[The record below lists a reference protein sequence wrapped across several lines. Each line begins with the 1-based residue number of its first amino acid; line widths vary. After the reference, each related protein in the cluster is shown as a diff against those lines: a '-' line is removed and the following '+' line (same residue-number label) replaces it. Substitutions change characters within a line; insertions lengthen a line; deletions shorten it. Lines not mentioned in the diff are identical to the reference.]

1 MVQASKVLSIV
12 LDGSGCYLGMEKG
25 CFVVRDKSGNVKRF
39 PLFERV
45 IGEVVLKSGNFVSTG
60 ALASLGFWGV
70 DVWVL
75 TRRGRPVALL
85 RNLDDYS
92 HVKTRV
98 CQYKALENGKGV
110 YVAKQIVLG
119 KVRCENMVLERY
131 GLPLL
136 DYDSVERR
144 VEGLEGNLK
153 SVRKKLISLEGNIT
167 KRYFDEIFSLLP
179 EKVRPSGR
187 RTFHAYDGVN
197 NVFNLAYEVLSWKVF
212 RALIKAKLEPYLGF
226 LHSVQFGKPSL
237 VCDFQELY
245 RCLIDNFLIKYC
257 EKLKAKDF
265 KVKSERVSKSRI
277 AKRIVLNDSETNI
290 LMEKLNNLFKSKVNI
305 PRIKH
310 GRTQEVE
317 TLINEEALL
326 LAKFLRGERSSWT
339 PRLVPYN

>member
-1 MVQASKVLSIV
+1 MVQPSKVLSIV
-12 LDGSGCYLGMEKG
+12 LDGSGSYLGMEKG
-25 CFVVRDKSGNVKRF
+25 CFVVRDRNGEVKRF
-39 PLFERV
+39 PLFEGE

-85 RNLDDYS
+85 RSLDDYS
-92 HVKTRV
+92 HVKTRI

-110 YVAKQIVLG
+110 YIAKQIVLS

-136 DYDSVERR
+136 DIDFVERR

-153 SVRKKLISLEGNIT
+153 SIRRKLMSIEG
-167 KRYFDEIFSLLP
+167 KCSKQYFREIFSLLP
-179 EKVRPSGR
+179 ESLRPSSR

-197 NVFNLAYEVLSWKVF
+197 NIFNFAYEVLSWKVF
-212 RALIKAKLEPYLGF
+212 RALVKAKLEPYLGF

-245 RCLIDNFLIKYC
+245 RCFIDNFLIEYC
-257 EKLKAKDF
+257 QSLRAKDF
-265 KVKSERVSKSRI
+265 KVKSERVSKTRVG
-277 AKRIVLNDSETNI
+277 KRIVLNDSETNS
-290 LMEKLNNLFKSKVNI
+290 LMGKLNRLFRSKVKI
-305 PRIKH
+305 PRIKY
-310 GRTQEVE
+310 GENQEVE

-326 LAKFLRGERSSWT
+326 LAKFLRGERRTWI
-339 PRLVPYN
+339 PRLIV